1 MSHSRQPKVSPR
13 LAMPFGILAVAT
25 ASLFIRYAQVEAS
38 SLVIA
43 AARVTLAVLV
53 LAVPVWWRYR
63 GALRVLSGRQLLLAL
78 VAGVALAIHFAAWIS
93 SLRYTTVASSVV
105 LVATAPLWVSLVSPW
120 VLRERVGRVVVIGMC
135 LAMVGCGVVAWR
147 DAAGSD
153 AGTISFVCV
162 GPWEIRSAIWG
173 DCLALCGA
181 WSAAAYLV
189 IGRRL
194 RATVSLVPYIFLV
207 YGMAAVVL
215 NLLVLVTGDSP
226 LGYSGQTYVWLVLLA
241 LVPQLLG
248 HSTFN
253 WALGYLSATYVS
265 IALLGEPVG
274 SIALAYI
281 FLGEVPSSLMLCGA
295 LLILGG
301 IVVAGRGRNDA

>member
-1 MSHSRQPKVSPR
+1 MSPSRQPKVPPR

-25 ASLFIRYAQVEAS
+25 ASLFIRYAQAEAS

-63 GALRVLSGRQLLLAL
+63 GALRGLSRRQLLLAL
-78 VAGVALAIHFAAWIS
+78 VAGLALALHFASWIS

-105 LVATAPLWVSLVSPW
+105 LVATAPLWVALASAW
-120 VLRERVGRVVVIGMC
+120 VLRERVGRIALIGMC
-135 LAMVGCGVVAWR
+135 LAMVGCGVVAWS

-153 AGTISFVCV
+153 AGLIPFVSV

-181 WSAAAYLV
+181 WSATVYLV
-189 IGRRL
+189 VGRRL

-215 NLLVLVTGDSP
+215 NLLVLVAGESP
-226 LGYSGQTYVWLVLLA
+226 LGYSGQTYLWLVLLA
-241 LVPQLLG
+241 LIPQLLG

-265 IALLGEPVG
+265 VALLGEPVG
-274 SIALAYI
+274 SIVLAFL
-281 FLGEVPSSLMLCGA
+281 FLGEVPSAVMLGGA

-301 IVVAGRGRNDA
+301 IVVAGRGRHE

>member
-1 MSHSRQPKVSPR
+1 MRPSRQPKVPPR

-25 ASLFIRYAQVEAS
+25 ASLFIRYAQAEAS

-63 GALRVLSGRQLLLAL
+63 GALRGLSRRQLLLAL
-78 VAGVALAIHFAAWIS
+78 VAGVALALHFASWIS

-105 LVATAPLWVSLVSPW
+105 LVATAPLWVALASAW
-120 VLRERVGRVVVIGMC
+120 VLRERVGRIALIGMC
-135 LAMVGCGVVAWR
+135 LAMVGCGVVAWS

-153 AGTISFVCV
+153 VGLIPFVSV

-173 DCLALCGA
+173 DWLALCGA
-181 WSAAAYLV
+181 WSATVYLV
-189 IGRRL
+189 VGRRL

-215 NLLVLVTGDSP
+215 NLLVLVAGESP
-226 LGYSGQTYVWLVLLA
+226 LGYSGQTYLWLVLLA
-241 LVPQLLG
+241 LIPQLLG

-265 IALLGEPVG
+265 VALLGEPVG
-274 SIALAYI
+274 SIVLAFL
-281 FLGEVPSSLMLCGA
+281 FLGEVPSAVMLGGA
-295 LLILGG
+295 FLILGG
-301 IVVAGRGRNDA
+301 IVVAGRGRHE